1 MKCCLLIVEKRGSTR
16 DGRTQCCDGKTCC
29 MKRRRRMK
37 KRESMRTRSC
47 ADGRTGLLHK
57 ITKPTAWR
65 GGVQILEEEE
75 KDVRQVKKRGREWAK
90 HQQCNTEMQDLRD
103 KPWRHEEVNKIEGRA
118 AEVEGRRFREGKE
131 KLTCSDGSG
140 M

>member
-16 DGRTQCCDGKTCC
+16 DGRTQCCDGKTGC

-37 KRESMRTRSC
+37 KRESMRISRSC

-75 KDVRQVKKRGREWAK
+75 KDVRPLATGEEKGREWAK
-90 HQQCNTEMQDLRD
+90 TSSATRR
-103 KPWRHEEVNKIEGRA
+103 WKI
-118 AEVEGRRFREGKE
+118 
-131 KLTCSDGSG
+131 
-140 M
+140 